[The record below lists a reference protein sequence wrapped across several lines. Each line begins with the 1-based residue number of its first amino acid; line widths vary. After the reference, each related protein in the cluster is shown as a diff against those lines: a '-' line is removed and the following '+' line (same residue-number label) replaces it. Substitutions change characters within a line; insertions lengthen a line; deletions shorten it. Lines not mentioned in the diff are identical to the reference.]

1 MQKPATVHMIA
12 EAQLE
17 NYQWLT
23 SLAAARWLDW
33 AAVSG
38 ESLTAQVEQ
47 LRAQCTSDQT
57 HLVLEQVALRHKG
70 RAKFAAAARMFFT
83 PRGLEQ
89 ATDEIVAAHKAVRF
103 IGRKKIFDLC
113 SGIGGDLMA
122 LARQGESVGFDW
134 DPVMATIAR
143 ANGRL
148 LASEAE
154 GELARGGPDV
164 RVQDVGQLDLADCA
178 AWHIDPDR
186 RPRGRRT
193 TLVDLH
199 EPGPQVM
206 EKLLAQN
213 PHAAI
218 KLAPAAQM
226 PPNWLEQA
234 ETEWISRG
242 RQCRQLVAWFGDLAR
257 RPGTR
262 SASVLGATPNACRTV
277 TGSPNIEPPL
287 AGAIEH
293 YLFEPDAAVLAA
305 GLGGALTAQHDLA
318 AIAPGVAYWTGER
331 IVADA
336 ALGCFE
342 VQDVLPFRLKTLK
355 TYLRQRGIGQVEIK
369 KRGVEQDPA
378 ELRRQLDLAGPASAT
393 LLLARIDKRVIA
405 IVARRLAW

>member
-1 MQKPATVHMIA
+1 MRNPVVVHGVA
-12 EAQLE
+12 SRQLE
-17 NYQWLT
+17 LYQWLT
-23 SLAAARWLDW
+23 DPAAAPWLDW
-33 AAVSG
+33 AAVSR
-38 ESLTAQVEQ
+38 ESLTAQVEH
-47 LRAQCTSDQT
+47 LRAQCTSDET

-70 RAKFAAAARMFFT
+70 RSKFAAAARMFFT

-89 ATDEIVAAHKAVRF
+89 ATDEIVAAYKAARF

-113 SGIGGDLMA
+113 SGIGGDLLA
-122 LARQGESVGFDW
+122 LARLEDTVGFDR
-134 DPVMATIAR
+134 DPIMATIGR
-143 ANGRL
+143 ANGRS
-148 LASEAE
+148 LAGSDE
-154 GELARGGPDV
+154 GGLERGGLDV
-164 RVQDVGQLDLADCA
+164 RMQDVGQLDLANCA

-186 RPRGRRT
+186 RPSGRRT
-193 TLVDLH
+193 TLVDMH
-199 EPGPQVM
+199 EPGPAVM

-226 PPNWLEQA
+226 PPHWLAQA

-262 SASVLGATPNACRTV
+262 CASVLGATPNASRTV
-277 TGSPNIEPPL
+277 TGSPGIEPPL
-287 AGAIEH
+287 AGALGP

-305 GLGGALTAQHDLA
+305 QLGGALAAQHDLA
-318 AIAPGVAYWTGER
+318 AIAPGVAYWTGQR
-331 IVADA
+331 IVSDA

-342 VQDVLPFRLKTLK
+342 VQDVLPFRLKSLK
-355 TYLRQRGIGQVEIK
+355 TYLRERRIGQLEIK

-378 ELRRQLDLAGPASAT
+378 ELRRLLDLVGPASAT

-405 IVARRLAW
+405 IVARRLG